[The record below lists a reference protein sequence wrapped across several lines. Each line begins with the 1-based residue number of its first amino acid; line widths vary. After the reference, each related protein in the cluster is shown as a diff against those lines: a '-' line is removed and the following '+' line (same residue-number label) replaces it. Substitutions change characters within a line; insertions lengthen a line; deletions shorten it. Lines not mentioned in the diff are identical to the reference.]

1 MQNRT
6 RGGTGIIAIALLF
19 SCARPEPL
27 TEQKAEQIINAHAF
41 KREPVYAEVP
51 QRVWW
56 SPSAPKDEY
65 DEKALRTFAH
75 LERAGLIT
83 VTHQRRG
90 VIEEHIAKVTQKGF
104 RILGT
109 APSLR
114 GPVYRGKIAE
124 KVYDGIRDF
133 QRHPT
138 EPTVGHAEL
147 IWHYT
152 NPTFLYPMFETK
164 IDKPLDKPFA
174 SLISFYFKNHQ
185 WRFNVVVRKTAAG
198 SGAGSPAAP

>member
-1 MQNRT
+1 MW
-6 RGGTGIIAIALLF
+6 ILVAAALLAG
-19 SCARPEPL
+19 CARPEPL
-27 TEQKAEQIINAHAF
+27 TKAKAEQIIKSHAF

-56 SPSAPKDEY
+56 SPTAPKDDY
-65 DEKALRTFAH
+65 DEKALRTFEH
-75 LERAGLIT
+75 LQRAGLIT
-83 VTHQRRG
+83 VSAQQRG
-90 VIEEHIAKVTQKGF
+90 VVHERVAKVTEKGF

-109 APSLR
+109 APSMR

-124 KVYDGIRDF
+124 KVYDGIENF

-138 EPTVGHAEL
+138 ETTVGSAEL

-164 IDKPLDKPFA
+164 INKPLDKPFA
-174 SLISFYFKNHQ
+174 SVVSFYFKDHQ
-185 WRFNVVVRKTAAG
+185 WRFDVIVRKTEAG
-198 SGAGSPAAP
+198 SSGESPAGR